1 MSIEHT
7 DVLIAGAGLG
17 GARVAEGLRAAG
29 FDGRIVV
36 AGAEQHGPYERPA
49 LSKRVLLGECPVSA
63 IGLRPDSY
71 WREHAIELRTGETV
85 DSIDVGARR
94 ATAGGHQLRWGR
106 LVLATGVRARRIPTS
121 RDSRTSTTCVPPTM
135 PRTCVTRCSAPDG
148 WR

>member
-63 IGLRPDSY
+63 IGLRPDAY

-94 ATAGGHQLRWGR
+94 ATAGGRQLRWGR
-106 LVLATGVRARRIPTS
+106 LVLATGVRARRIPELEGLTNVHYL
-121 RDSRTSTTCVPPTM
+121 RTADDAA
-135 PRTCVTRCSAPDG
+135 TCVTRCSAADG

>member
-63 IGLRPDSY
+63 IGLRPDAY
-71 WREHAIELRTGETV
+71 WREHAIELRTGEAV
-85 DSIDVGARR
+85 DSIDLGARR
-94 ATAGGHQLRWGR
+94 ATAGRQQRG
-106 LVLATGVRARRIPTS
+106 
-121 RDSRTSTTCVPPTM
+121 
-135 PRTCVTRCSAPDG
+135 
-148 WR
+148 